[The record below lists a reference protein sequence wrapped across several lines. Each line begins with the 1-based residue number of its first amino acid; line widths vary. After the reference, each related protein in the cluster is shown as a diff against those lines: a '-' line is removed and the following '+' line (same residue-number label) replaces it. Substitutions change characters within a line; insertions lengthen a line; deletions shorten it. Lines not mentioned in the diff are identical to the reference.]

1 MATAESKPASTALRV
16 GTALAAVGLSVWLVW
31 SLRSLILPVAVGSL
45 LAYVCQPLVAALERF
60 RLPRG
65 LTVALLVAAMIVIGL
80 FLLGRVRAALPAEV
94 GALEMRVRAFHNI
107 NQRYRALMDLDDSL
121 KGGNRV
127 YRFAGED
134 LDPLI
139 DQVDRSI
146 ALTPEERARFLASR
160 SESPDARADRLIDYD
175 LENQRTLE
183 TRGLTVVKPPRIP
196 RGASATQR
204 TKGPLARLGAALS
217 TWIVAPAVFFFLLRD
232 GSRIKR
238 GFLGAVPNRLFEP
251 TLAVFADLDRALG
264 GYVRGIFLESCFLG
278 VSVGLLLRVLGAP
291 IGWAIL
297 VGLIAG
303 AANPVPYIGS
313 AVALLGGLSFI
324 IAADEVHPLLPT
336 IRSEN
341 AAIWLVV
348 GVVLI
353 EVLKNSVFEPFVLGE
368 SVDVHP
374 LVIFIGVLAG
384 GLLFGAAGLL
394 LALPTITLLKTLV
407 ASVSHQ
413 LKAYGLI

>member
-1 MATAESKPASTALRV
+1 MATPESNPASTAIRV
-16 GTALAAVGLSVWLVW
+16 GIALAGIGLSVWLLR
-31 SLRSLILPVAVGSL
+31 SLGSLILPVAVGGL

-60 RLPRG
+60 RLARG
-65 LTVALLVAAMIVIGL
+65 LTVALLVAAMVVIGL
-80 FLLGRVRAALPAEV
+80 LLVSRVRAALPAEV
-94 GALEMRVRAFHNI
+94 AALEMRVRAFHNI
-107 NQRYRALMDLDDSL
+107 NQRYRALMGLDDSL
-121 KGGNRV
+121 KGGNRL

-146 ALTPEERARFLASR
+146 ALTPEEHARFLASR
-160 SESPDARADRLIDYD
+160 SKSSDEGADRLIGYE

-183 TRGLTVVKPPRIP
+183 ARGLTVVKPPRIP
-196 RGASATQR
+196 GGASATQR
-204 TKGPLARLGAALS
+204 TKGPLATLGQALS
-217 TWIVAPAVFFFLLRD
+217 RWIVAPAVFFFLLRD
-232 GSRIKR
+232 ASRIKR
-238 GFLGAVPNRLFEP
+238 GFLRAVPNRLFEP

-291 IGWAIL
+291 VGWAIL

-313 AVALLGGLSFI
+313 AVALLGGLSFVI
-324 IAADEVHPLLPT
+324 VADEVHPLLPA

-348 GVVLI
+348 GVALI
-353 EVLKNSVFEPFVLGE
+353 EVLKNTVFEPFVVGE

-384 GLLFGAAGLL
+384 GLMFGAVGLL
-394 LALPTITLLKTLV
+394 LALPTITILKTLA

-413 LKAYGLI
+413 VKVYRLI

>member
-1 MATAESKPASTALRV
+1 
-16 GTALAAVGLSVWLVW
+16 
-31 SLRSLILPVAVGSL
+31 
-45 LAYVCQPLVAALERF
+45 
-60 RLPRG
+60 
-65 LTVALLVAAMIVIGL
+65 
-80 FLLGRVRAALPAEV
+80 
-94 GALEMRVRAFHNI
+94 MRVRAFHNI
-107 NQRYRALMDLDDSL
+107 NQKYRALMDLDDSL
-121 KGGNRV
+121 REGNRL

-160 SESPDARADRLIDYD
+160 SESPDAGADPLIGYD

-196 RGASATQR
+196 GGAGATQR
-204 TKGPLARLGAALS
+204 TKGPLAVLGETLS

-232 GSRIKR
+232 GSLIKR
-238 GFLGAVPNRLFEP
+238 GFLRAVPNRLFEP
-251 TLAVFADLDRALG
+251 TLAVLADLDRALG

-278 VSVGLLLRVLGAP
+278 VSLALLLRVLGVP
-291 IGWAIL
+291 VGWSIL
-297 VGLIAG
+297 VGLVAG

-313 AVALLGGLSFI
+313 AVALLGGLSFFVV
-324 IAADEVHPLLPT
+324 ADEVHPLLSA

-341 AAIWLVV
+341 VAIWLVA
-348 GVVLI
+348 GIALI

-374 LVIFIGVLAG
+374 LVILIGVLAG
-384 GLLFGAAGLL
+384 GLLFGLVGLL
-394 LALPTITLLKTLV
+394 LALPTITIVKTLV
-407 ASVSHQ
+407 ASASHQ
-413 LKAYGLI
+413 LKAHRLI

>member
-1 MATAESKPASTALRV
+1 MV
-16 GTALAAVGLSVWLVW
+16 
-31 SLRSLILPVAVGSL
+31 
-45 LAYVCQPLVAALERF
+45 
-60 RLPRG
+60 
-65 LTVALLVAAMIVIGL
+65 VIGL
-80 FLLGRVRAALPAEV
+80 LLVSRVRAALPAEV
-94 GALEMRVRAFHNI
+94 AALEMRVRAFHNI
-107 NQRYRALMDLDDSL
+107 NQRYRALMGLDDSL
-121 KGGNRV
+121 KGGNRL

-160 SESPDARADRLIDYD
+160 STSSDAGADRLIGYE

-183 TRGLTVVKPPRIP
+183 ARGLTVVKPPRIP
-196 RGASATQR
+196 GGASATQR
-204 TKGPLARLGAALS
+204 TKGPLATLGEALS
-217 TWIVAPAVFFFLLRD
+217 RWVVAPAVFFFLLRD
-232 GSRIKR
+232 ASRIKR
-238 GFLGAVPNRLFEP
+238 GFLRAVPNRLFEP

-264 GYVRGIFLESCFLG
+264 GYVRGVFLESCFLG

-291 IGWAIL
+291 VGLAIL

-313 AVALLGGLSFI
+313 AVALLGGLSFVI
-324 IAADEVHPLLPT
+324 VADEVHPLLPA

-348 GVVLI
+348 GVALI
-353 EVLKNSVFEPFVLGE
+353 EVLKNTVFEPFVVGE

-384 GLLFGAAGLL
+384 GLMFGAVGLL
-394 LALPTITLLKTLV
+394 LALPTITILKTLV
-407 ASVSHQ
+407 TSVSHQ
-413 LKAYGLI
+413 VKVYRLI